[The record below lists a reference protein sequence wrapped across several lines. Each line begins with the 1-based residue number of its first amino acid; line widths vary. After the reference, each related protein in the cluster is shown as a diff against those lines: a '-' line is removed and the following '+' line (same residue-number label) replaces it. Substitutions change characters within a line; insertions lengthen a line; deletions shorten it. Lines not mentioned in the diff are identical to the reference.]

1 MSNPVSAIGWRHLL
15 HRTSLVALAGMIVGA
30 CGGGEPEPETTAV
43 TMGARAASSVT
54 VIDSVLAATVE
65 AAGIA
70 EPVQRATLSTRL
82 MGAVTAVMVQ
92 EGERVRAGQVVAT
105 IDARDIAAR
114 RTQVAAG
121 IASAEAVHR
130 DAEAQLA
137 RMRALYADSAA
148 TRVQLEAAET
158 GLARAAAAA
167 AAARAGAAELDAVS
181 AYARLQSPFSGIV
194 TRRYV
199 DPGAFVAPGAPIIA
213 IEDASRLR
221 LRVTT
226 TPAAA
231 RLAAG
236 TEVRGTIEGAP
247 VVAVVEGV
255 VPAPGAVYSVNAVVD
270 NAGGAFPSGGTATLR
285 IPAGSR
291 HGLFIP
297 AAALIPEGDLVG
309 VRVAGAAGEQLRWI
323 RVGQREAE
331 MVEVLSGLR
340 AGERVLVPPPAEGG
354 R

>member
-1 MSNPVSAIGWRHLL
+1 MSDTISAMGWRHPFR
-15 HRTSLVALAGMIVGA
+15 RTALVALAGMIVGA
-30 CGGGEPEPETTAV
+30 CGGGDPQPDVTAV
-43 TMGARAASSVT
+43 AMGARAASSVP
-54 VIDSVLAATVE
+54 VRDSVLAATVE

-70 EPVQRATLSTRL
+70 EPIQRATLSTKL
-82 MGAVTAVMVQ
+82 MGAVTAVTVH

-130 DAEAQLA
+130 DAETQLA

-167 AAARAGAAELDAVS
+167 AAARAGAAELDAAS
-181 AYARLQSPFSGIV
+181 AYARLEAPFAGIV
-194 TRRYV
+194 TRRFV
-199 DPGAFVAPGAPIIA
+199 DPGAFVAPGAPIVA

-231 RLAAG
+231 RLTPG

-247 VVAVVEGV
+247 VTAVIEGV
-255 VPAPGAVYSVNAVVD
+255 VPASGAVYSVNAVVD
-270 NAGGAFPSGGTATLR
+270 NADGAFPSGGTAMLR
-285 IPAGSR
+285 IPAGR
-291 HGLFIP
+291 RNALFVP
-297 AAALIPEGDLVG
+297 AAALVAEGDLLG
-309 VRVAGAAGEQLRWI
+309 VRVAGTTGDELRWI
-323 RVGQREAE
+323 RVGAREGD
-331 MVEVLSGLR
+331 MVEILSGLR
-340 AGERVLVPPPAEGG
+340 SGERVLLPPPAEGG